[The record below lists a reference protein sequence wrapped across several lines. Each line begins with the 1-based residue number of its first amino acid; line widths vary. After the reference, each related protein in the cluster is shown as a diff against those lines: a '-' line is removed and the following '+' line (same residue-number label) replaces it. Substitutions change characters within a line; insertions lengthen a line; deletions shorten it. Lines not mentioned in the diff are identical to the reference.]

1 MQANDINELESLIS
15 ICYDKAQNT
24 TLIRRCFSSI
34 FFEIILIIAHN
45 FLNFKDE
52 IFDKRNNVFH
62 GISESKFI
70 TVLGKIL
77 GNNVKTGKISSEE
90 ADNFLKFMRILLQ
103 LRTLVD
109 HFGGF
114 KEELLN
120 LGLTYISIYDPSI
133 SSSKV
138 IDVINLLPDNL
149 SREALINVLKET
161 EKYLVLLSKL

>member
-138 IDVINLLPDNL
+138 IDVTNLLPDNL